1 MATTIPARHA
11 AHTVLQANQ
20 HIRIANPSGHQVVDV
35 WAFPLPSTTPT
46 GINTI
51 TTTTTTISTP
61 APTWMSMSQS
71 RSKLQKIIPEVND
84 TFVDT
89 HRQPVLTLVQDT
101 SRGTHDMLFPA
112 CDGWRYEEA
121 GAEGEGH
128 ASCAGNLLREMAKF
142 TGKHGRGDGHA
153 QTPLIELEDK
163 VRTWGWTPEPL
174 NLFMNVPVEDGRLS
188 IKSPDGK
195 EGDCVVLRAEVE
207 CLVVMSACPNDVA
220 DTNAGS
226 PGDAVYEVLT

>member
-11 AHTVLQANQ
+11 AHAVLHANQ

-46 GINTI
+46 
-51 TTTTTTISTP
+51 

-89 HRQPVLTLVQDT
+89 HRRPVLTLVQDT

-121 GAEGEGH
+121 AGAAGGAEGEGRGH
-128 ASCAGNLLREMAKF
+128 ASCAGNLLGEMAQF
-142 TGKHGRGDGHA
+142 TGRRQGRGDGDA
-153 QTPLIELEDK
+153 QAALGELEDR
-163 VRTWGWTPEPL
+163 VRRWGWTPEPL
-174 NLFMNVPVEDGRLS
+174 NLFMNVPVRGGRLS
-188 IKSPDGK
+188 VESPGGK